1 MRVVIE
7 KMGINGE
14 GIGYINRKPVFVDGV
29 LIKEEADIE
38 VAVNN
43 KTYAIG
49 KVKKIVKTSEHR
61 VKPKCKI
68 QGRCGACP
76 LMITDYKDQCAIKE
90 ANLKQALIKYAHV
103 NPKLIKKI
111 IPSENVYNYRNQ
123 LKLPFSMN
131 EERQLVTGM
140 YQPNSNYFNEIENC
154 IIHDNELE
162 QTRKAVLKV
171 LNDYRCRSYDYHQKK
186 GFRSLVIRMIDGK
199 SQITLITGEEELPV
213 SMVEA
218 FMQIKGVVSLWQS
231 VNTIKKTP
239 EIFGPKMVLLAGERT
254 LDIGLDDL
262 KIQLSPRS
270 FFQLNTLQA
279 KKLYSTAKDLLKDHY
294 GFIVEAYSGVGG
306 ISLYLKDK
314 GDEIIGIESIKD
326 AVVNANANAR
336 LNDAKNVS
344 FVCADAADKL
354 TYLSKK
360 RQIDLLVVDPPR
372 SGLDDAM
379 LESIL
384 KSKIN
389 EILYISCNPATLGK
403 NLDIL
408 GSRYAV
414 KVVQPVDMFPNTA
427 HVECVCLMTR
437 TGK

>member
-14 GIGYINRKPVFVDGV
+14 GIGYINRKPVFVEGV

-76 LMITDYKDQCAIKE
+76 LMITDYKEQCTIKE

-103 NPKLIKKI
+103 NPRLIKNI

-154 IIHDNELE
+154 IIHDSELE
-162 QTRKAVLKV
+162 QTRKSVLKV

-186 GFRSLVIRMIDGK
+186 GFRSLVIRMIDGH
-199 SQITLITGEEELPV
+199 SQITLITGEEELPA
-213 SMVEA
+213 SMVDA
-218 FMQIKGVVSLWQS
+218 LMQIKGVVSLWQS

-254 LDIGLDDL
+254 LNIGLDEL

-270 FFQLNTLQA
+270 FFQLNTMQA
-279 KKLYSTAKDLLKDHY
+279 KRLYSTAKDLLKKHY
-294 GFIVEAYSGVGG
+294 GLIVEAYSGVGG

-360 RQIDLLVVDPPR
+360 REIDLLVVDPPR

-379 LESIL
+379 LETIL
-384 KSKIN
+384 RSKIK

-408 GSRYAV
+408 GSRYEA
-414 KVVQPVDMFPNTA
+414 KTVQPVDMFPNTA
-427 HVECVCLMTR
+427 HVETIVLLSR
-437 TGK
+437 KDK

>member
-29 LIKEEADIE
+29 LIKEEVDIE
-38 VAVNN
+38 VVENN

-49 KVKKIVKTSEHR
+49 KVKKVVKTSPHR
-61 VKPKCKI
+61 CKPKCKI

-76 LMITDYKDQCAIKE
+76 LMITDYKEQCAIKE
-90 ANLKQALIKYAHV
+90 ANLKQALIKYAQV
-103 NPKLIKKI
+103 NPRLVKQI
-111 IPSENVYNYRNQ
+111 IPSELVFNYRNQ

-140 YQPNSNYFNEIENC
+140 YKPNSNYFTQIDHC
-154 IIHDNELE
+154 VIHDSELE
-162 QTRKAVLKV
+162 NVRKAVLKV
-171 LNDYRCRSYDYHQKK
+171 LNDYRYKSYDYHQKK
-186 GFRSLVIRMIDGK
+186 GLRSLVIRMIDGYA
-199 SQITLITGEEELPV
+199 QVTLISGDEELPA

-218 FMQIKGVVSLWQS
+218 IMQIKGVKSLWQS
-231 VNTIKKTP
+231 VNTVKKTP

-254 LDIGLDDL
+254 IDIAMDHL
-262 KIQLSPRS
+262 KVQLSPRS

-279 KKLYSTAKDLLKDHY
+279 KQLYATAKEMLKDHY
-294 GFIVEAYSGVGG
+294 GLIVEAYSGVGG

-314 GDEIIGIESIKD
+314 ADELIGIESIKD

-336 LNDAKNVS
+336 LNHADNVS

-354 TYLSKK
+354 VYLSKK
-360 RQIDLLVVDPPR
+360 RTIDLLVVDPPR
-372 SGLDDAM
+372 SGLDDEM
-379 LESIL
+379 LETIL
-384 KSKIN
+384 RSKIK

-403 NLDIL
+403 NLAIL
-408 GSRYAV
+408 QDRYTV
-414 KVVQPVDMFPNTA
+414 KMVQPIDMFPNTA
-427 HVECVCLMTR
+427 HVETIVLLSR
-437 TGK
+437 K